1 MNTKKQLTLA
11 WSVAAILGIALLVA
25 LYVISNQSRDLG
37 LIIGNG
43 SEDIAA
49 QREKVAADC
58 SGTDAESKIRCQ
70 EDLQELSDLLRKFGR
85 ELKRIDTTPAQ

>member
-1 MNTKKQLTLA
+1 MNTKTQLTLA

-49 QREKVAADC
+49 QREKVSADC
-58 SGTDAESKIRCQ
+58 SGTDPESKIRCQ
-70 EDLQELSDLLRKFGR
+70 EDLEELSDLLRRFGR
-85 ELKRIDTTPAQ
+85 ELKRIDVPAAQ